1 MIYTKNKLITVNSKF
16 GIQENGTMKS
26 KLLFN
31 YKNLLSDDENIL
43 KSFVTVINAQ
53 IPCSF
58 YVINAL
64 NNKLVVSGPTITTT
78 TIFVSNGNYNAN
90 SLISELVSK
99 LNASGLTMSIVINK
113 INGILTFSS
122 NGFLNYYFTSA
133 STILEV
139 LGTTSSTIAISTNYT
154 CPYPLNLLGVKKL
167 LIRSTK
173 LSVHSVSTYDYASS
187 NILLTIPSDVSPFSM
202 ISYNSQSDANKNLL
216 NIRSIN
222 EIDINIYD
230 ENNNYI
236 DFINLDWTMT
246 LVISSE
252 VNFDELLNISWD
264 TIRIQQ
270 QQKFIDEMNKKYL
283 DLQQESQ
290 PQEEPQEEEEQQP
303 PNEES
308 QLEKELNILNFKK

>member
-1 MIYTKNKLITVNSKF
+1 MIYTKNKLITVNSKY

-26 KLLFN
+26 KMLFN

-43 KSFVTVINAQ
+43 KSFITVINAQ

-64 NNKLVVSGPTITTT
+64 NNQLVISGPGITTT
-78 TIFVSNGNYNAN
+78 TIYVSYGNYNAN
-90 SLISELVSK
+90 TLISELISK
-99 LNASGLTMSIVINK
+99 LASGGLTMTITINR

-122 NGFLNYYFTSA
+122 DGFINFYFTSA
-133 STILEV
+133 STILEI
-139 LGTTSSTIAISTNYT
+139 LGTTSSTITTSTNYT

-167 LIRSTK
+167 LIKSTK
-173 LSVHSVSTYDYASS
+173 LSVYSVSTYDYASS

-236 DFINLDWTMT
+236 DFNNLDWTMT

-252 VNFDELLNISWD
+252 VNFDEVLNISWD
-264 TIRIQQ
+264 TIRNEQR
-270 QQKFIDEMNKKYL
+270 KLFIDEMNNKYI
-283 DLQQESQ
+283 DLQQEPQ
-290 PQEEPQEEEEQQP
+290 PLEEEPP
-303 PNEES
+303 IEES
-308 QLEKELNILNFKK
+308 QQEKELKILNYKK

>member
-1 MIYTKNKLITVNSKF
+1 
-16 GIQENGTMKS
+16 
-26 KLLFN
+26 
-31 YKNLLSDDENIL
+31 
-43 KSFVTVINAQ
+43 
-53 IPCSF
+53 
-58 YVINAL
+58 
-64 NNKLVVSGPTITTT
+64 
-78 TIFVSNGNYNAN
+78 
-90 SLISELVSK
+90 
-99 LNASGLTMSIVINK
+99 
-113 INGILTFSS
+113 
-122 NGFLNYYFTSA
+122 
-133 STILEV
+133 
-139 LGTTSSTIAISTNYT
+139 
-154 CPYPLNLLGVKKL
+154 
-167 LIRSTK
+167 
-173 LSVHSVSTYDYASS
+173 
-187 NILLTIPSDVSPFSM
+187 M

-236 DFINLDWTMT
+236 DFNNLDWTMT

-290 PQEEPQEEEEQQP
+290 PQEEPQEEEEQP

>member
-1 MIYTKNKLITVNSKF
+1 MIYTKNKLITVNSKY

-43 KSFVTVINAQ
+43 KSFITVINAQ

-64 NNKLVVSGPTITTT
+64 NNKLVISGPAITTT
-78 TIFVSNGNYNAN
+78 IINVSYGNYNAN
-90 SLISELVSK
+90 TLITELISK
-99 LNASGLTMSIVINK
+99 LATGGLTMNISINK
-113 INGILTFSS
+113 VNGILTFSS
-122 NGFLNYYFTSA
+122 NGFVNYYFTSA

-139 LGTTSSTIAISTNYT
+139 LGTTSSIIATSTNYT

-167 LIRSTK
+167 LIKSTK
-173 LSVHSVSTYDYASS
+173 LSVHSVSTIDYASS
-187 NILLTIPSDVSPFSM
+187 NILVTIPSDVSPFSM
-202 ISYNSQSDANKNLL
+202 ISYTSQSDVNKNLL

-236 DFINLDWTMT
+236 DFNNLDWTMT

-252 VNFDELLNISWD
+252 VNFDEALNISWD
-264 TIRIQQ
+264 SIRIQQ
-270 QQKFIDEMNKKYL
+270 QQRFIDEMNKKYL

-290 PQEEPQEEEEQQP
+290 TEEPQT
-303 PNEES
+303 
-308 QLEKELNILNFKK
+308 

>member
-1 MIYTKNKLITVNSKF
+1 MIYTKNKLITVNSKY

-26 KLLFN
+26 KMLFN

-64 NNKLVVSGPTITTT
+64 NNKLVIAGPTITTT
-78 TIFVSNGNYNAN
+78 TIYVSYGNYNAN
-90 SLISELVSK
+90 TLITELESK
-99 LNASGLTMSIVINK
+99 ISAGGLTLSISINK

-122 NGFLNYYFTSA
+122 NGFLSYYFTSA
-133 STILEV
+133 STILEI
-139 LGTTSSTIAISTNYT
+139 LGTTSSTIATSTNYT

-167 LIRSTK
+167 LIKSTR
-173 LSVHSVSTYDYASS
+173 LSVHSVSTFDYASS

-202 ISYNSQSDANKNLL
+202 ISYSSQSEANKNLL

-236 DFINLDWTMT
+236 DFNNLDWTMT

-252 VNFDELLNISWD
+252 VNFDEVLNVSWD
-264 TIRIQQ
+264 TIRNEQRRL
-270 QQKFIDEMNKKYL
+270 FIDEMNNKYIY
-283 DLQQESQ
+283 LQQE
-290 PQEEPQEEEEQQP
+290 PQTEEPPSP
-303 PNEES
+303 PIEES
-308 QLEKELNILNFKK
+308 QNEKELKILNYKKINI

>member
-1 MIYTKNKLITVNSKF
+1 MIYTKNKLITVNSQY

-31 YKNLLSDDENIL
+31 YKNLLSDDENIM

-64 NNKLVVSGPTITTT
+64 NNKLVVAGPTITETP
-78 TIFVSNGNYNAN
+78 ILISYGNYNAN
-90 SLISELVSK
+90 TLISELVSQ
-99 LNASGLTMSIVINK
+99 LFASGLTMTITINK
-113 INGILTFSS
+113 INGILKFSS
-122 NGFLNYYFTSA
+122 NGFLDYYFTSD
-133 STILEV
+133 STMLEI
-139 LGTTSSTIAISTNYT
+139 LGTTSSIIATSTNYT

-167 LIRSTK
+167 LIKSTK
-173 LSVHSVSTYDYASS
+173 LSIHSVSTVDYASS

-216 NIRSIN
+216 NVRSIN

-236 DFINLDWTMT
+236 DFNNLDWSMT

-252 VNFDELLNISWD
+252 INFDELLNISWD
-264 TIRIQQ
+264 TIRDEQRQ
-270 QQKFIDEMNKKYL
+270 LFINEMNNKYI
-283 DLQQESQ
+283 DSQQE
-290 PQEEPQEEEEQQP
+290 P
-303 PNEES
+303 PPPPIEES
-308 QLEKELNILNFKK
+308 QQEKELKILNYKK